1 MNAESLRSQAVLL
14 MQARYVLRDLHYKNS
29 NCGYGKMAEA
39 CHSAAL
45 AAYREAERAYGERA
59 QIVRIAP

>member
-1 MNAESLRSQAVLL
+1 MQDEAMRSQAIML
-14 MQARYVLRDLHYKNS
+14 MQARYVLRDLHHKHP

-45 AAYREAERAYGERA
+45 AAYREAAKETGNGCSCGTCGC
-59 QIVRIAP
+59 